1 MKKLLFMM
9 FLMMGT
15 FSFANSGSAIDPVKI
30 AKVDTT
36 LGCCTVGNIRVCNGR
51 YCTKKVCKVKKL

>member
-1 MKKLLFMM
+1 
-9 FLMMGT
+9 MMGT